1 MPAAMAAYR
10 RRPGRDTMIAAMN
23 EARKVGACQGVLVTQ
38 KDLRE
43 YVAVLDSLN
52 PEAHAL
58 HAAGRP
64 GPPSQ

>member
-1 MPAAMAAYR
+1 
-10 RRPGRDTMIAAMN
+10 MIAAMN